1 MKCDRFAHQVSVKET
16 SSSYWEELAGSLC
29 GLGIFL
35 PVTADFRPLTAETL
49 RNIRVAE

>member
-1 MKCDRFAHQVSVKET
+1 MICDWFTHQASVKKT
-16 SSSYWEELAGSLC
+16 SSSNWEELAGSLC
-29 GLGIFL
+29 GLGVFF

>member
-1 MKCDRFAHQVSVKET
+1 MICDWFAHQASVNKT
-16 SSSYWEELAGSLC
+16 SSSNWEELADPLC
-29 GLGIFL
+29 CLGIFF